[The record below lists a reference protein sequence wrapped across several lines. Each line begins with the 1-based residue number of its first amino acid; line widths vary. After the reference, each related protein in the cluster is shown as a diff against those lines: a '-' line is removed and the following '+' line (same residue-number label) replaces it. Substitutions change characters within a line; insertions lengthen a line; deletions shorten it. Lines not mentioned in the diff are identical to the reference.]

1 MFINHG
7 NININ
12 ININGGNQTQSVTMN
27 DGKQE
32 VVQQVRGLSREQIQ
46 RLNKMSKEELS
57 QIICSNFLLQ
67 PDGTLFQK
75 ADNFGGQMRSDNQNG
90 QANFQ
95 DNGQTAF
102 ICLNPM
108 EDPSSA
114 IKSNAIKY

>member
-12 ININGGNQTQSVTMN
+12 INITGGNAPQNVTMS

-32 VVQQVRGLSREQIQ
+32 LVQQVRGLSREQIQ

-75 ADNFGGQMRSDNQNG
+75 ADNFGSQLRAEHIN
-90 QANFQ
+90 
-95 DNGQTAF
+95 
-102 ICLNPM
+102 
-108 EDPSSA
+108 SSMSQ
-114 IKSNAIKY
+114 IS